1 MSMQV
6 HHKLASRTI
15 SEFEPA
21 TKVHAGEKLAAMAS
35 AAAACHGKLSRRTVV
50 YLSLVVVL
58 LLRAAGVSEAA
69 CSVDAIYS
77 FGDSIADTG
86 NLLREGAAGFF
97 ASIGGYPYGQTIRNP
112 TGRCSDGLL
121 IIDYF
126 AMALNLSLVSP
137 YLDKGADFAS
147 GVNFAV
153 AGATALDRTALLLG
167 GVMAPP
173 ASVPLS
179 SQLGWFKS
187 YLNDTCN
194 SQEDCAKKLAG
205 ALFLVGE
212 IGGNDYNYA
221 FFQGTRSVEATKAY
235 VPQVVNAIIDVA
247 KEVIELG
254 ATQIIIP
261 GNFPIGC
268 SPSYLSLFSMSDSA
282 DHDERGCL
290 KSYNAF
296 ARYHNEQLQAAID
309 SLRKVNTDV
318 SIIYADYYGAFM
330 HVLDHA
336 STLGF
341 DEGSLLE
348 ACCGAGGAYNFNMNE
363 MCGAPGTS
371 TCANPARRMSW
382 DGIHLTQQAYRAIAL
397 ALIMEGFAQPADAV
411 QEIWSC

>member
-1 MSMQV
+1 M
-6 HHKLASRTI
+6 
-15 SEFEPA
+15 
-21 TKVHAGEKLAAMAS
+21 
-35 AAAACHGKLSRRTVV
+35 AACAARRGKLSCPAL
-50 YLSLVVVL
+50 LSFLL
-58 LLRAAGVSEAA
+58 LLRALVEPAATA

-86 NLLREGAAGFF
+86 NLLREGPVGFF
-97 ASIGGYPYGQTIRNP
+97 ASIGSYPYGQTIRKP

-126 AMALNLSLVSP
+126 AMALNLPLVSP
-137 YLDKGADFAS
+137 YLDKGADFTG

-153 AGATALDRTALLLG
+153 AGATALDRAVLLQD
-167 GVMAPP
+167 GVMMPP

-179 SQLGWFKS
+179 TQLDWFKS
-187 YLNDTCN
+187 HLNATCG

-212 IGGNDYNYA
+212 IGGNDYNYG
-221 FFQGTRSVEATKAY
+221 FFQGTRSVEAMKAY
-235 VPQVVNAIIDVA
+235 VPQVIKTVMDVA

-268 SPSYLSLFSMSDSA
+268 SPSYLSLFSTSGTA
-282 DHDERGCL
+282 DLDDRGCL
-290 KSYNAF
+290 KTYNAF
-296 ARYHNEQLQAAID
+296 AQHHNEQLQAAID
-309 SLRKVNTDV
+309 DLRKANTDV

-330 HVLDHA
+330 HLLDHA
-336 STLGF
+336 SILGF
-341 DEGSLLE
+341 DQGSLLQ
-348 ACCGAGGAYNFNMNE
+348 ACCGAGGAHNFKMNL

-371 TCANPARRMSW
+371 TCSDPARRVSW

-397 ALIMEGFAQPADAV
+397 SLLMEGFAQPADAV

>member
-1 MSMQV
+1 M
-6 HHKLASRTI
+6 
-15 SEFEPA
+15 A
-21 TKVHAGEKLAAMAS
+21 T
-35 AAAACHGKLSRRTVV
+35 AAAACNGGGLLCYKVLSVSM
-50 YLSLVVVL
+50 LIL
-58 LLRAAGVSEAA
+58 LLRGLVEPAAAA

-86 NLLREGAAGFF
+86 NLLREGPVGFF
-97 ASIGGYPYGQTIRNP
+97 ASIGSYPYGQTLRKP

-153 AGATALDRTALLLG
+153 AGATALDRSVLLLS

-179 SQLGWFKS
+179 SQLDWFKS
-187 YLNDTCN
+187 HLNATCP
-194 SQEDCAKKLAG
+194 SQEDCTKKLAG

-212 IGGNDYNYA
+212 IGGNDYNYG
-221 FFQGTRSVEATKAY
+221 FLQGTRSIQAMKAY
-235 VPQVVNAIIDVA
+235 VPQVINAIMDVA

-268 SPSYLSLFSMSDSA
+268 SPSYLSLFSVSGAGDL
-282 DHDERGCL
+282 DDRGCL

-296 ARYHNEQLQAAID
+296 AQHHNELLQAAID
-309 SLRKVNTDV
+309 GLRKANTDV
-318 SIIYADYYGAFM
+318 ATIVYADYYGAFM
-330 HVLDHA
+330 HLLDHA
-336 STLGF
+336 SLLGT
-341 DEGSLLE
+341 
-348 ACCGAGGAYNFNMNE
+348 Y
-363 MCGAPGTS
+363 
-371 TCANPARRMSW
+371 
-382 DGIHLTQQAYRAIAL
+382 LT
-397 ALIMEGFAQPADAV
+397 
-411 QEIWSC
+411 

>member
-1 MSMQV
+1 MSM
-6 HHKLASRTI
+6 
-15 SEFEPA
+15 E
-21 TKVHAGEKLAAMAS
+21 
-35 AAAACHGKLSRRTVV
+35 AAAARHATCPAL
-50 YLSLVVVL
+50 LSLL
-58 LLRAAGVSEAA
+58 LLLLGALMKPAAAA

-86 NLLREGAAGFF
+86 NLLREGPVGFF
-97 ASIGGYPYGQTIRNP
+97 ASIGSYPYGETLRKP

-126 AMALNLSLVSP
+126 AMALNLSLVNP

-153 AGATALDRTALLLG
+153 AGATALDRAVLLES
-167 GVMAPP
+167 GVMMPP

-179 SQLGWFKS
+179 SQLDWFKS
-187 YLNDTCN
+187 HLNATCG

-221 FFQGTRSVEATKAY
+221 FFQGIRSIEAMKAY
-235 VPQVVNAIIDVA
+235 VPQ
-247 KEVIELG
+247 EVIELG
-254 ATQIIIP
+254 ATQIIIA

-268 SPSYLSLFSMSDSA
+268 SPSYLFLFSVSGTGDL
-282 DHDERGCL
+282 DDRGCL

-296 ARYHNEQLQAAID
+296 AQHHNEQLQVAID
-309 SLRKVNTDV
+309 GLRKTNTDV
-318 SIIYADYYGAFM
+318 TIIYADYYGAFM
-330 HVLDHA
+330 HLLDHA
-336 STLGF
+336 SILGF
-341 DEGSLLE
+341 DQGSLLQ
-348 ACCGAGGAYNFNMNE
+348 ACCGAGGAYNFNMNR

-371 TCANPARRMSW
+371 RCANPARRVSW

-397 ALIMEGFAQPADAV
+397 SLLMEGFAQPADAV

>member
-1 MSMQV
+1 M
-6 HHKLASRTI
+6 
-15 SEFEPA
+15 
-21 TKVHAGEKLAAMAS
+21 AMAGS
-35 AAAACHGKLSRRTVV
+35 HAKLSCAVL
-50 YLSLVVVL
+50 LSLLL
-58 LLRAAGVSEAA
+58 LLRTPAGSEAA

-86 NLLREGAAGFF
+86 NLLRQGSAGFF
-97 ASIGGYPYGQTIRNP
+97 ASIGSYPYGQTLRKP

-153 AGATALDRTALLLG
+153 AGATALDRGALLQS
-167 GVMAPP
+167 GVMMPP
-173 ASVPLS
+173 ASVPLT
-179 SQLGWFKS
+179 SQLDWFKS
-187 YLNDTCN
+187 HLNATCP

-221 FFQGTRSVEATKAY
+221 FFQGIRSIEAMKAY
-235 VPQVVNAIIDVA
+235 VPQVVKTIMDVS

-254 ATQIIIP
+254 ATKIIIP

-268 SPSYLSLFSMSDSA
+268 SPSYLSLFSASGTA
-282 DHDERGCL
+282 DHDGRGCL

-296 ARYHNEQLQAAID
+296 AAHHNEQLQAAID
-309 SLRKVNTDV
+309 DLRKVNTDV
-318 SIIYADYYGAFM
+318 SIVYADYYGAFM
-330 HVLDHA
+330 HLLDHA
-336 STLGF
+336 SILGF
-341 DEGSLLE
+341 DDGSLLLQ
-348 ACCGAGGAYNFNMNE
+348 ACCGAGGAYNYDMNM
-363 MCGAPGTS
+363 MCGTPGTS
-371 TCANPARRMSW
+371 SCANPARRVSW
-382 DGIHLTQQAYRAIAL
+382 DGIHLTQQAYRAMAL
-397 ALIMEGFAQPADAV
+397 SLIMEGFAQPADAV

>member
-1 MSMQV
+1 
-6 HHKLASRTI
+6 
-15 SEFEPA
+15 
-21 TKVHAGEKLAAMAS
+21 MAV
-35 AAAACHGKLSRRTVV
+35 AVCHGQLPFAVL
-50 YLSLVVVL
+50 LSLLML
-58 LLRAAGVSEAA
+58 LGTPVGSEAG

-86 NLLREGAAGFF
+86 NLLREGPVGFF
-97 ASIGGYPYGQTIRNP
+97 ASIGSYPYGQTLRKP

-153 AGATALDRTALLLG
+153 AGATALDRGVLLQS
-167 GVMAPP
+167 GVMMPP

-179 SQLGWFKS
+179 SQIDWFKS
-187 YLNDTCN
+187 HLNATCP

-221 FFQGTRSVEATKAY
+221 FFQGIRSIQAMKAY
-235 VPQVVNAIIDVA
+235 VPQVVKTIMDVA
-247 KEVIELG
+247 KEVIKLG

-268 SPSYLSLFSMSDSA
+268 SPSYLSLFSMSGSA

-296 ARYHNEQLQAAID
+296 AAYHNEQLQVAVD
-309 SLRKVNTDV
+309 GLRKANTDV
-318 SIIYADYYGAFM
+318 TVVYADYYGAFM
-330 HVLDHA
+330 HLLDHA
-336 STLGF
+336 SILGF
-341 DEGSLLE
+341 DEGLLLQ
-348 ACCGAGGAYNFNMNE
+348 ACCGAGGAYNFNMNT
-363 MCGAPGTS
+363 MCGTLGTS
-371 TCANPARRMSW
+371 SCANPARRVSW

-397 ALIMEGFAQPADAV
+397 ALLMEGFAQPADAV

>member
-1 MSMQV
+1 M
-6 HHKLASRTI
+6 
-15 SEFEPA
+15 
-21 TKVHAGEKLAAMAS
+21 
-35 AAAACHGKLSRRTVV
+35 AAAAARHAKLSCPTL
-50 YLSLVVVL
+50 LSLLLLLRVLVVVEP
-58 LLRAAGVSEAA
+58 AAAT

-86 NLLREGAAGFF
+86 NLLREGPVGFF
-97 ASIGGYPYGQTIRNP
+97 ASIGSYPYGQTIRKP

-137 YLDKGADFAS
+137 YMDKDADFAS

-153 AGATALDRTALLLG
+153 AGATALDRAVLLQG
-167 GVMAPP
+167 GVMMPP

-179 SQLGWFKS
+179 TQLDWFRS
-187 YLNDTCN
+187 HLNATCA
-194 SQEDCAKKLAG
+194 SEEDCAKKLAG

-212 IGGNDYNYA
+212 IGGNDYNYG
-221 FFQGTRSVEATKAY
+221 FFQGTRSIEAMKTY
-235 VPQVVNAIIDVA
+235 VPQVIKTILDVA

-268 SPSYLSLFSMSDSA
+268 SPSYLSLFSVSGTGDL
-282 DHDERGCL
+282 DDRGCL

-296 ARYHNEQLQAAID
+296 AQHHNEQLQAAID
-309 SLRKVNTDV
+309 DLRKANTDV
-318 SIIYADYYGAFM
+318 TIIYADYYGAFM
-330 HVLDHA
+330 HLLDHA
-336 STLGF
+336 SILGF
-341 DEGSLLE
+341 EQDSLLQ
-348 ACCGAGGAYNFNMNE
+348 ACCGAGGGYNFNMNL

-371 TCANPARRMSW
+371 VCANPARCVSW

-397 ALIMEGFAQPADAV
+397 SLLMEGFAQPADAV